1 MSVFIGRKIAQ
12 PDTSCLRSPIGAPFL
27 SALVCVWPI
36 LWMGCLSQEG
46 IGFTLPKGV
55 QTTLGDPVTLAASY
69 STNYAVISVTWY
81 KVHASETSSDK
92 RTTVFSY
99 VPLANIKKAYGDYID
114 RAQLVGMASLRID
127 PTRLE
132 DEGTYSLSIM
142 TDQLGNEEKFIRLDL
157 FVPPKLEVGPSNPYV
172 TTLGTTVT
180 LTCRVRKAKPSISSL
195 HWEKD
200 GGRIETSGL
209 SGKYSG
215 GNKDKPSLT
224 IRHVT
229 RADSGLYSCLVEHV
243 TRPALASIHLE
254 VLYPASIIS
263 ISNLAEVSVENH
275 VTFQCVADGNP
286 PPNITWSRGGR
297 LLPSNIYSLS
307 RDVRTSS
314 LVLNDVNVNDS
325 GIYTCSA
332 SNGVGKIGRRTTQL
346 VVLVPEK
353 RTTSATFSTVATVI
367 GSSAA
372 VLWLIICVSLV
383 MFLVKRHRRQGEERK
398 KFSSLYN
405 IGLAGTTSPSEADEK
420 KTNECKETPDKPNE
434 TQSPSREIATTRGT
448 KRTDRRCAKV
458 LYDYKPREDNE
469 LRLEIGDIVEILEG
483 EEGTWCLGYLRGR
496 MGLFPSNYVCFVP
509 INEVS
514 PTTSLYIHCISEDN
528 GKSVKDHL

>member
-1 MSVFIGRKIAQ
+1 MLVHISRAHSIFHRPSVFVAVICMWA
-12 PDTSCLRSPIGAPFL
+12 
-27 SALVCVWPI
+27 I
-36 LWMGCLSQEG
+36 LFEGCLSQEG
-46 IGFTLPKGV
+46 IGFTLPRGV

-81 KVHASETSSDK
+81 KVHESETSSDK

-99 VPLANIKKAYGDYID
+99 VPLANIKKAYGDYKG

-180 LTCRVRKAKPSISSL
+180 LTCKVKKAKPNVSSL

-215 GNKDKPSLT
+215 GNKEKPSLT

-229 RADSGLYSCLVEHV
+229 RADSGLYSCLVQHV

-297 LLPSNIYSLS
+297 LLPSNVYSLS

-332 SNGVGKIGRRTTQL
+332 SNGVGKVGRRTTQL

-420 KTNECKETPDKPNE
+420 KTNVCKETPDMPND
-434 TQSPSREIATTRGT
+434 TQSPCREIATTRGT

-496 MGLFPSNYVCFVP
+496 MGLFPSNYVRFVP
-509 INEVS
+509 ITEVS
-514 PTTSLYIHCISEDN
+514 PSTSLYIHCISEDN

>member
-1 MSVFIGRKIAQ
+1 
-12 PDTSCLRSPIGAPFL
+12 
-27 SALVCVWPI
+27 
-36 LWMGCLSQEG
+36 MGCLSQEG

-157 FVPPKLEVGPSNPYV
+157 F
-172 TTLGTTVT
+172 
-180 LTCRVRKAKPSISSL
+180 
-195 HWEKD
+195 D
-200 GGRIETSGL
+200 
-209 SGKYSG
+209 
-215 GNKDKPSLT
+215 
-224 IRHVT
+224 
-229 RADSGLYSCLVEHV
+229 
-243 TRPALASIHLE
+243 
-254 VLYPASIIS
+254 PASIIS

-346 VVLVPEK
+346 VVLGMAEHL
-353 RTTSATFSTVATVI
+353 TFSTVATVI

-420 KTNECKETPDKPNE
+420 KTNECKETPGRSTLLTD
-434 TQSPSREIATTRGT
+434 TTKT
-448 KRTDRRCAKV
+448 RCAKV